1 MLGIL
6 IHNRDLADAR
16 QMIAES
22 DAFNPDRIVR
32 RCLHWWLMVFY
43 DAQYLEAQAVTA
55 RLIGLREFGKAS
67 YQPKLLNN
75 EATADLLAA
84 LSQPKVGDLSPDE
97 ERGMVQG
104 YRALAARGIIG
115 PSNAAA
121 HNAWVTMK
129 VERWMISKGLF
140 SHSVSVTANIG
151 PHRETVNDKAVS
163 KAHADRKAAKMRK
176 DMRERFGIR
185 RGDKS
190 LTFDTNIARLPQT
203 ISREEELAR
212 LREVR
217 RVMPEVADLRVV
229 ASNG

>member
-6 IHNRDLADAR
+6 IHSRDLDDAKRLIADN
-16 QMIAES
+16 

-32 RCLHWWLMVFY
+32 RCLHWWLMVFD

-67 YQPKLLNN
+67 YQPKLLSS

-84 LSQPKVGDLSPDE
+84 LSQPKVGDLTPSE
-97 ERGMVQG
+97 ERGMMRG
-104 YRALAARGIIG
+104 YRALADRGIIG
-115 PSNAAA
+115 HANAAA
-121 HNAWVTMK
+121 HKAWVTMK

-185 RGDKS
+185 RGDKG
-190 LTFDTNIARLPQT
+190 LTFETNIARLPVT
-203 ISREEELAR
+203 RSREQELERAR
-212 LREVR
+212 TVL
-217 RVMPEVADLRVV
+217 RVMPFESDLRVV